1 MAKFMYVFRGGAFV
15 EKGLSPAV
23 LQDHLK
29 SWGAWIGELA
39 QQGHQPSG
47 DPVQAGGRTIRG
59 KAKVVTD
66 GPYAE
71 LKDLVTGNLVIEVA
85 SLDAARCPAEGV
97 EILAMELTTDSPKV
111 WESAR
116 EVIGYSMAKNCAQK
130 GRESAI

>member
-29 SWGAWIGELA
+29 SWSAWIGELA

-47 DPVQAGGRTIRG
+47 DPVQTGGRTIRG

-85 SLDAARCPAEGV
+85 SLDAATQ
-97 EILAMELTTDSPKV
+97 LAMGCPIFVYDGSV
-111 WESAR
+111 
-116 EVIGYSMAKNCAQK
+116 EVRPLATM
-130 GRESAI
+130 